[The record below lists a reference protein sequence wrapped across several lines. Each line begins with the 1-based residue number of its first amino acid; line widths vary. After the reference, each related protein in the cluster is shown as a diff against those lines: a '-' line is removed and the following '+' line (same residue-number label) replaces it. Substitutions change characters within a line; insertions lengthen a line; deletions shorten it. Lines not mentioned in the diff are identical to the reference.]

1 MRRALLAGLSL
12 ASAALLACGGQAGDP
27 GAAPLRRISIAT
39 GGTGGV
45 YYVLG
50 GALARALSR
59 DVPAL
64 EATAEVTSASVE
76 NLQFVAQ
83 GTADVAFTL
92 ADTAAD
98 AAKGRGRFER
108 PLPLR
113 ALAVLYTNATHI
125 VVPAEAPVR
134 AVGDLRGRRVSTGAP
149 NSGTEVIAERVLR
162 AAGIDPRA
170 DLARERLGFGESVA
184 ALKDGRIDAF
194 FASAGVP
201 AAAVLDA
208 AATPGFQARLVS
220 DAHLVERLVAE
231 HGPLYSSVTIPAGAY
246 PGLGSVEVSAVRN
259 LLVVREDMPADL
271 AYAITRT
278 LFEKKDELAAAHPAA
293 RELSARAGAESAVM
307 EYHSGAARYYE
318 EAGVWKSRK
327 RRP

>member
-1 MRRALLAGLSL
+1 MRRALAALAL
-12 ASAALLACGGQAGDP
+12 SAAALAACGGRPDAPG
-27 GAAPLRRISIAT
+27 GAAVRRISIAT

-45 YYVLG
+45 YYILG
-50 GALARALSR
+50 GALASVLSR
-59 DVPAL
+59 DVPGV

-76 NLQFVAQ
+76 NLHFVAQ
-83 GTADVAFTL
+83 GSADVAFTL
-92 ADTAAD
+92 ADTAFD
-98 AAKGRGRFER
+98 AVKGRGRFPR
-108 PLPLR
+108 ALGLR

-125 VVPAEAPVR
+125 VVPADGPVR
-134 AVGDLRGRRVSTGAP
+134 GLEDLRGRRVSTGAP

-162 AAGIDPRA
+162 AAGLDA
-170 DLARERLGFGESVA
+170 GQDLTRERLGFGESVA

-201 AAAVLDA
+201 TAAVLDA
-208 AATPGFQARLVS
+208 AATPGLKVRLLS

-231 HGPLYSSVTIPAGAY
+231 HGPLYSSTTVPEGAY
-246 PGLGSVEVSAVRN
+246 PGVASVQVSAVRN

-278 LFEKKDELAAAHPAA
+278 LFEKRDELAAAHPAA
-293 RELSARAGAESAVM
+293 RALEARAGAESAVM

-318 EAGVWKSRK
+318 EVGVWKSRK
-327 RRP
+327 PRP

>member
-1 MRRALLAGLSL
+1 
-12 ASAALLACGGQAGDP
+12 
-27 GAAPLRRISIAT
+27 
-39 GGTGGV
+39 V
-45 YYVLG
+45 
-50 GALARALSR
+50 
-59 DVPAL
+59 

-76 NLQFVAQ
+76 NLSFVAQ
-83 GTADVAFTL
+83 GSADVAFTL
-92 ADTAAD
+92 ADTAFD
-98 AAKGRGRFER
+98 AVQGRGRFPR

-125 VVPAEAPVR
+125 VVAADAPIR
-134 AVGDLRGRRVSTGAP
+134 ALGDLRGRRVSLGAP

-162 AAGIDPRA
+162 AAGLDPGE
-170 DLARERLGFGESVA
+170 DVTRERLGFGESVA

-201 AAAVLDA
+201 TAAVLDA
-208 AATPGFQARLVS
+208 AATPGFEVRLLS

-231 HGPLYSSVTIPAGAY
+231 HGPLYSSATIPDGAY
-246 PGLGSVEVSAVRN
+246 PGVPSVEVSAVRN

-278 LFEKKDELAAAHPAA
+278 LFEKRVELSAAHPAA
-293 RELSARAGAESAVM
+293 RELSARTGAASAVM

-318 EAGVWKSRK
+318 EVGVWKSREL
-327 RRP
+327 RP